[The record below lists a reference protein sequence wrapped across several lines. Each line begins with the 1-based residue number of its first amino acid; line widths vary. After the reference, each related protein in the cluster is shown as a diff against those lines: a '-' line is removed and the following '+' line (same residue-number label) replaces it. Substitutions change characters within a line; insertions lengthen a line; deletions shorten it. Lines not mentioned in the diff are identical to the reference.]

1 MKPTNVNQPNKF
13 GTFGGVFTPCTL
25 TILGVIM
32 FLRFGEVVGQAGLLQ
47 ALLIIAMAKV
57 ITTTTAL
64 SLSAIATNTQV
75 KGGGAYYLISRSLGS
90 EFGGAIG
97 VVFYI
102 SQAISVALYVIGFT
116 EALVS
121 LVPTLES
128 HFIGVATAVNFLV
141 FLCIYI
147 GAGWTIKLQYF
158 ILAVLGLAIISF
170 AVGAGQQWNPDLFR
184 QSMTPHYTSD
194 VTLWTMFALFFPAA
208 TGIMAGAN
216 MSGDLAK
223 PSRAIPNGTLL
234 SILVTAIVYA
244 GFAILLS
251 GSVTTDALQNDMM
264 IISKV
269 ALWKPLILAGIFA
282 ATLSSALGSMMG
294 APRIL
299 QALARD
305 GVFKPLNLFARV
317 SGKNHEPR
325 RAAMA
330 SFVLAQA
337 GVMVGD
343 LNAIAPIITMFFMI
357 TYGALNMATFVEAYS
372 GNPSYRPTF
381 RWCHWSVS
389 LVGTLLCFGVMFLI
403 DPKWAFLAIVIMA
416 ILYRY
421 LMRQELRTS
430 WGDVTRG
437 SLLERARRNLLAL
450 EQKTYHA
457 KNWRPSVIVM
467 GSATMDRLH
476 MAVLARHIAGSHGL
490 LILGQVM
497 PNVSEKLY
505 ERHANKINALRK
517 LIADSGL
524 QAFPAVTIADTIHEG
539 ISSLVQ
545 CSGIGALRPNLVML
559 GWSNDPERREQF
571 LANLST
577 VDKLGRS
584 IGVVRYVEPPTNAW
598 HVPDGT
604 IDVWWL
610 GQDNGVLMLLLA
622 HILTQNPAW
631 RNHGIRL
638 LRMIPSEQ
646 GIVDTE
652 ASLEELAR
660 SARIKVDVKAIAMH
674 NFSEALH
681 LFSAKAALVL
691 LGLPHPQEMTEQH
704 LIQLEKTCGKLP
716 RVLFVH
722 SEGDMSLQS

>member
-1 MKPTNVNQPNKF
+1 MKPTDVKQPQKF

-32 FLRFGEVVGQAGLLQ
+32 FLRFGEVVGQAGLLH
-47 ALLIIAMAKV
+47 ALLIIAMAKL

-64 SLSAIATNTQV
+64 SLSAISTNTQV

-97 VVFYI
+97 VVFYV

-116 EALVS
+116 EALVA
-121 LVPTLES
+121 LVPTLAP
-128 HFIGVATAVNFLV
+128 HMIKVATVVNFLV
-141 FLCIYI
+141 FLCVYI
-147 GAGWTIKLQYF
+147 GAGWTIRLQYF
-158 ILAVLGLAIISF
+158 ILAVLGVSILSF
-170 AVGAGQQWNPDLFR
+170 AVGAGQHWNPTLFHENMSP
-184 QSMTPHYTSD
+184 QYTNSI
-194 VTLWTMFALFFPAA
+194 TLWTMFALFFPAA

-216 MSGDLAK
+216 MSGDLAQ
-223 PSRAIPNGTLL
+223 PSRAIPKGTLL

-244 GFAILLS
+244 GFAVLLS
-251 GSVTTDALQNDMM
+251 GTTPSSTLQQNMM
-264 IISKV
+264 IVSDL
-269 ALWKPLILAGIFA
+269 ALWKPLIIVGIFA

-305 GVFKPLNLFARV
+305 GIFKPLNIFAHV
-317 SGKNHEPR
+317 SGKNREPR
-325 RAAMA
+325 RAAIA
-330 SFVLAQA
+330 SFILAQA
-337 GVMVGD
+337 GVMIGD

-357 TYGALNMATFVEAYS
+357 TYGALNLATFLEAFS

-381 RWCHWSVS
+381 RWCHWSIS
-389 LVGTLLCFGVMFLI
+389 LIGTLLCLAVMFLI
-403 DPKWAFLAIVIMA
+403 DPAWAIVAIVIMTV
-416 ILYRY
+416 IYRY
-421 LMRQELRTS
+421 LLRQGLRTS

-450 EQKTYHA
+450 EQKQYHA

-476 MAVLARHIAGSHGL
+476 MAVLARHLAGSHGL

-497 PNVSEKLY
+497 PNVSENLY
-505 ERHANKINALRK
+505 ERHANKLNTLRK
-517 LIADSGL
+517 LIADSRL
-524 QAFPAVTIADTIHEG
+524 QAFPAVTIAETIHEG

-559 GWSNDPERREQF
+559 GWSTDPERREQF

-584 IGVVRYVEPPTNAW
+584 IAIVRYIEPPQNPW
-598 HVPDGT
+598 DIPEGT

-610 GQDNGVLMLLLA
+610 GQENGVLMLLLA
-622 HILTQNPAW
+622 HILTQNPGW
-631 RNHGIRL
+631 RNHHIRL
-638 LRMIPSEQ
+638 MRMIPSEQ
-646 GIVDTE
+646 GISDTE
-652 ASLEELAR
+652 ASLAELAD
-660 SARIKVDVKAIAMH
+660 SARIKVEVKAVAMD
-674 NFSEALH
+674 NFSNALH
-681 LFSAKAALVL
+681 LFSAEAALVL
-691 LGLPHPQEMTEQH
+691 LGLPHPQEMTEAH
-704 LIQLEKTCGKLP
+704 LTQLERTCGRLP
-716 RVLFVH
+716 RVLMVH
-722 SEGDMSLQS
+722 SAGDMSLQT